1 MQESNQNDLVFQK
14 RIPGK
19 WILAGEHAVLRG
31 GQALVFP
38 LTSQYL
44 EIFYSNTTTNLK
56 IELQGVNSVNISKV
70 VFSVFEKALLKLN
83 LKQNELKGHVCLKS
97 NILFGAGMGASAT
110 LCVAVTQFFNYL
122 GYIKDDSMYEFARD
136 LENLFHGES
145 SGVDIAV
152 VLKQKPLLFSREFGS
167 KELPPSQ
174 LPLLFLSH
182 TGCQGITKDCVN
194 QVKDL
199 WAKDAKKASEIDL
212 RMKDSV
218 SEFLQLLTD
227 PDPNKWINPLE
238 KAHSCFV
245 DWGLVND
252 HVNTHANILKSKGA
266 RAVKLTG
273 SGAGGYMLSLW
284 NQTPT
289 EMPFPMIACG
299 LDTTATIHT
308 DDTIKK
314 NS

>member
-1 MQESNQNDLVFQK
+1 MKGTMQESNQTPPVFQK

-44 EIFYSNTTTNLK
+44 EIFYFQSMDSLK
-56 IELQGVNSVNISKV
+56 IELQGANSANISKI
-70 VFSVFEKALLKLN
+70 VFSVFEKALAKLN
-83 LKQNELKGHVCLKS
+83 LKQSDLKGIVCLKS

-110 LCVAVTQFFNYL
+110 LCVAVVQFFNFL
-122 GYIKDDSMYEFARD
+122 GYIKFDDMYEFARD

-167 KELPPSQ
+167 KELPVTQ

-199 WAKDAKKASEIDL
+199 WAKDIKKATEIDL
-212 RMKDSV
+212 RMKESV
-218 SEFLQLLTD
+218 SQFSQLLL
-227 PDPNKWINPLE
+227 NSNAKNWIEPLE
-238 KAHSCFV
+238 KAHSCFT

-252 HVNTHANILKSKGA
+252 KVQAHAEALKANGA
-266 RAVKLTG
+266 LAVKLTG

-284 NQTPT
+284 NTAPT
-289 EMPFPMIACG
+289 DMPFTMIAC
-299 LDTTATIHT
+299 AT
-308 DDTIKK
+308 
-314 NS
+314 NNVEANL

>member
-1 MQESNQNDLVFQK
+1 MQESNQTIPTFQK

-44 EIFYSNTTTNLK
+44 EIFYFPTSQNLK
-56 IELQGVNSVNISKV
+56 IELQGTNSGNISKI

-83 LKQNELKGHVCLKS
+83 LKQDDLKGIVCLKS

-110 LCVAVTQFFNYL
+110 LCVAVVQFFNFL
-122 GYIKDDSMYEFARD
+122 GYIKSEDMYEFARD

-152 VLKQKPLLFSREFGS
+152 VLKQKPLFFSRELGS
-167 KELPPSQ
+167 KELPVSQ

-182 TGCQGITKDCVN
+182 TGCQGITKDCVS

-199 WAKDAKKASEIDL
+199 WAKDAQKASEIDS
-212 RMKDSV
+212 RMKESVTQFSQILSDSNPT
-218 SEFLQLLTD
+218 S
-227 PDPNKWINPLE
+227 WIEPLE
-238 KAHSCFV
+238 KAHSCFT

-252 HVNTHANILKSKGA
+252 KVLAHADALKAKGA
-266 RAVKLTG
+266 LAIKLTG

-284 NQTPT
+284 KESPKD
-289 EMPFPMIACG
+289 MPFTMIAC
-299 LDTTATIHT
+299 ATNNPE
-308 DDTIKK
+308 TISGK
-314 NS
+314 N